1 MQITCRLF
9 HAALLGIIAA
19 TLTASE
25 ALAHEFWLSPST
37 YRPDANGLV
46 RVTLF
51 HGERFAGDVVAR
63 DESMIKRFEYRLGGS
78 VTDVRGMH
86 GATTSFMRPDG
97 VGHAVVV
104 YETEEYLHQLPAEKF
119 EAYLLEEGLDEI
131 RERRAALGESGTEGR
146 EAYVRCA
153 KSLLAVGDAAPFT
166 AEAEA
171 VGLPLEIVIERIE
184 SSADGVLEAQL
195 LFGGEPL
202 AGRRVVATSEN
213 NPGALVELE
222 ADASGRV
229 RFVPDEGGPWMLTAL
244 HMERV
249 TDRDDLD
256 WKSYWASTTFA
267 VPERMQAE
275 KSSRL
280 SGGA

>member
-1 MQITCRLF
+1 MTNSRRLI
-9 HAALLGIIAA
+9 HSALLCIIAV
-19 TLTASE
+19 TLTAGE
-25 ALAHEFWLSPST
+25 ALAHEFWISPST
-37 YRPDANGLV
+37 YSPAANGLV
-46 RVTLF
+46 RVSLF

-63 DESMIKRFEYRLGGS
+63 NDPMIKRFEYWADGS
-78 VTDVRGMH
+78 VTDVLGRH
-86 GATTSFMRPDG
+86 GTATSYMRPDG

-104 YETEEYLHQLPAEKF
+104 YETEEYINPLPAEEF

-153 KSLLAVGDAAPFT
+153 KSLLTVGDAGPFT
-166 AEAEA
+166 GETEA

-184 SSADGVLEAQL
+184 NSADGVLEARL
-195 LFGGEPL
+195 LFEGEPL

-213 NPGALVELE
+213 NPGALVELK
-222 ADASGRV
+222 ADSSGMV
-229 RFVPDEGGPWMLTAL
+229 RFVPDEGGPWILTAL

-249 TDRDDLD
+249 TDRDDID

-267 VPERMQAE
+267 VPERMQAGE
-275 KSSRL
+275 GTRL
-280 SGGA
+280 GGGA